1 LCGFRI
7 TRYNIRENNL
17 YLPKKIQKAAHTF
30 IEKDYDKV
38 VLGSLIVAIV
48 AGILL
53 KYGDGLLG

>member
-1 LCGFRI
+1 LLATI
-7 TRYNIRENNL
+7 YAIRENNL